1 MRKQRGSCKKRK
13 IGDDD
18 DDEVWLRIEDIK
30 FKVEAMDVDING
42 ESDIDMDDS
51 GSESDE
57 GN

>member
-18 DDEVWLRIEDIK
+18 EVWLRIEDIK
-30 FKVEAMDVDING
+30 LKVEAMDVDING